1 MEYIFILQLVI
12 ITIISMMFTSNMIMQ
27 SISNNEVV
35 TKSEIFI
42 YFAIIFINIT
52 TGYIV
57 SYFTKDSSN
66 IKLFLTI
73 TGGVGVLISSYAY
86 LDILKYRKANLD
98 IKVET
103 AYFLNVLLIFAFIIS
118 SGVLCYTLGYIYIAI
133 LPLILGIIIF
143 NKENRKLRSKGAVDI
158 YNKANSY
165 HMSGDYNK
173 AFKYFMKAAD
183 LEYAPAMDSV
193 GLYYEEGTS
202 VEKNIAEAIK
212 YYKMAAEL
220 NYAPSLYNL
229 GYCYENGKGVE
240 TNYEE
245 AFNNYKKAS
254 ELGDSL
260 ATYSLGIC
268 YELGRGTSINYGEAY
283 KCYSEGIEKGDAKSY
298 YSLGNLYEKGLYVKE
313 DLEEALKL
321 YEIARSYGYSL
332 AEDKIE
338 YIKELKLKK
347 YLDNIIGLESVKKE
361 VIGLQAFAR
370 LQKKRLEQNINSNE
384 TLTLHMIFSGNPG
397 TGKTTIARAV
407 AEMFQSIGV
416 LKTNNVVEADRET
429 LVGQYIG
436 QTAIKTKEVVESA
449 LDGVLFIDE
458 AYTLSRGEENDF
470 GREAIDTLVKLME
483 DYRDR
488 IVIVLAGYTD
498 EMDKFLKTNSGLK
511 SRFPN
516 IIEFP
521 DYSTDELLSIVDLQ
535 VKKNG
540 YILSVDAK
548 LKIKQLLEENRVE
561 PNFGNGRGIRNLFEK
576 AVKNMAVR
584 LANTDQGILTKENY
598 ETILPDD
605 IEWVD

>member
-1 MEYIFILQLVI
+1 
-12 ITIISMMFTSNMIMQ
+12 
-27 SISNNEVV
+27 
-35 TKSEIFI
+35 
-42 YFAIIFINIT
+42 
-52 TGYIV
+52 
-57 SYFTKDSSN
+57 
-66 IKLFLTI
+66 
-73 TGGVGVLISSYAY
+73 
-86 LDILKYRKANLD
+86 
-98 IKVET
+98 
-103 AYFLNVLLIFAFIIS
+103 
-118 SGVLCYTLGYIYIAI
+118 
-133 LPLILGIIIF
+133 
-143 NKENRKLRSKGAVDI
+143 
-158 YNKANSY
+158 
-165 HMSGDYNK
+165 
-173 AFKYFMKAAD
+173 
-183 LEYAPAMDSV
+183 
-193 GLYYEEGTS
+193 
-202 VEKNIAEAIK
+202 
-212 YYKMAAEL
+212 
-220 NYAPSLYNL
+220 
-229 GYCYENGKGVE
+229 
-240 TNYEE
+240 
-245 AFNNYKKAS
+245 
-254 ELGDSL
+254 
-260 ATYSLGIC
+260 
-268 YELGRGTSINYGEAY
+268 
-283 KCYSEGIEKGDAKSY
+283 
-298 YSLGNLYEKGLYVKE
+298 
-313 DLEEALKL
+313 
-321 YEIARSYGYSL
+321 
-332 AEDKIE
+332 
-338 YIKELKLKK
+338 
-347 YLDNIIGLESVKKE
+347 LDNIIGLESVKKE

>member
-118 SGVLCYTLGYIYIAI
+118 SGVLCYMLGYIYIAI

-143 NKENRKLRSKGAVDI
+143 NKENRKLKSKGAVDI